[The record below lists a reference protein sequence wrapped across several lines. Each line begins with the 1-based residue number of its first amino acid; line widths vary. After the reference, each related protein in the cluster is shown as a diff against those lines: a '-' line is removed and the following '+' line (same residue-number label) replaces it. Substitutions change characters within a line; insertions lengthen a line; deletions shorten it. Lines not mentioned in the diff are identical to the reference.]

1 MCFTFLIFNIIIS
14 VFLKVCIAVNNGI
27 HRFLPYRSFSFNG
40 VFNNSFKG
48 VSVCLCKLRFALIAV
63 IIIKRILCACLFRLY
78 FAFVRRPRNVHRVA
92 FHTANSLRVLRSVL
106 IFGGIFVLLRF
117 CSVFGLSTDIFGL
130 STIFRFKHFKVCFI
144 FVYEHRNI
152 FRASK
157 IIAAVFIRS
166 LLFKLEHNLAVFVGI
181 FLLKL
186 CHITVFKLLFE
197 HFKISNHTFNAF
209 FLLIRARFRAHGLF
223 FCIRRLFL
231 RAHGF
236 FICRKMLIAIFFK
249 FCRRFAVFLTFFCRK
264 LPELVVIVFRIRFNR
279 NNTVLC
285 RFLISFY
292 KRIYILAAFKH
303 ISVALVHN

>member
-1 MCFTFLIFNIIIS
+1 MSTAVFCRSCF
-14 VFLKVCIAVNNGI
+14 
-27 HRFLPYRSFSFNG
+27 
-40 VFNNSFKG
+40 
-48 VSVCLCKLRFALIAV
+48 
-63 IIIKRILCACLFRLY
+63 
-78 FAFVRRPRNVHRVA
+78 
-92 FHTANSLRVLRSVL
+92 
-106 IFGGIFVLLRF
+106 
-117 CSVFGLSTDIFGL
+117 LSTV
-130 STIFRFKHFKVCFI
+130 FRFKHFKVCFI

-181 FLLKL
+181 FLFKL

-209 FLLIRARFRAHGLF
+209 FLLIRARFRARGLF

-236 FICRKMLIAIFFK
+236 FICRKMLITIFFK
-249 FCRRFAVFLTFFCRK
+249 FCRRFDVFLTFFCRK

-285 RFLISFY
+285 RFFISFY